1 MVQLWQSRPLQRGTA
16 GSLSP
21 AQQAAAEMIYNA
33 NRVYTDTKNNIQRV
47 VNIVL
52 NGSVSNAY
60 KITSLMAMIGQ
71 GKKYTAN
78 NNPRTT
84 LSTLFVQYDK
94 ATQSKKQDNERN
106 WSTLWQTSLP
116 IEDKFYHKETY
127 LLESRKVDIQRAD
140 LCLQLTLYDGL
151 CHPAFS

>member
-94 ATQSKKQDNERN
+94 ATQSKKTRQREELERPLAN
-106 WSTLWQTSLP
+106 LTASQGQVLSPRDVLVGIQEGIYTKGRPLP
-116 IEDKFYHKETY
+116 TIN
-127 LLESRKVDIQRAD
+127 SI
-140 LCLQLTLYDGL
+140 
-151 CHPAFS
+151 